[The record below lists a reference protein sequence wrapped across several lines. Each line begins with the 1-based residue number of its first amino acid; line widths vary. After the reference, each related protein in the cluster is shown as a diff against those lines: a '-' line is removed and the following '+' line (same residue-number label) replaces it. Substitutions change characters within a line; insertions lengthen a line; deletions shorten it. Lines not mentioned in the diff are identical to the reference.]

1 MFGISL
7 ISYLLFA
14 LIFASLSSTIAEDKG
29 HGEFVWGLV
38 GFLLGPIGLLAAAG
52 LSDRV
57 QRKYLRQIAENF
69 PIDKLAKKS
78 LGFDNKE
85 NEVDRLRKL
94 DEGYMDNI
102 DN

>member
-1 MFGISL
+1 MVGFIVWL
-7 ISYLLFA
+7 IIA

-69 PIDKLAKKS
+69 PVNKSAKQFLEFDK
-78 LGFDNKE
+78 KE
-85 NEVDRLRKL
+85 NEADRLRKL
-94 DEGYMDNI
+94 DEEYMDNI

>member
-1 MFGISL
+1 MVGFIVWL
-7 ISYLLFA
+7 VIA

-57 QRKYLRQIAENF
+57 QRNYLRQIAENF
-69 PIDKLAKKS
+69 PINKSAKKF
-78 LGFDNKE
+78 LEFDNKE
-85 NEVDRLRKL
+85 N
-94 DEGYMDNI
+94 
-102 DN
+102 

>member
-1 MFGISL
+1 MFGLSL
-7 ISYLLFA
+7 LTWIIFA

-38 GFLLGPIGLLAAAG
+38 GLLFGPIGLLAAVG

-69 PIDKLAKKS
+69 GEI
-78 LGFDNKE
+78 KE
-85 NEVDRLRKL
+85 TELT
-94 DEGYMDNI
+94 
-102 DN
+102 